1 MDQQIVTIVV
11 AFIAVSGTLLAGYIN
26 SKTSY
31 RIAYEKLKS
40 EEKQND
46 IKIKIE
52 LKKLLYLEY
61 FENLSNVHTWL
72 IRIINEPDIRN
83 NNQFINLFSAST
95 NKIKLVASSN
105 IVVKIFDI
113 EKNYLIVYLF
123 IMQEIID
130 IVKKENEY
138 KDNVA
143 KLDLLNADVHEL
155 KQLLQSIPNNEK
167 LSKFELSERI
177 TNKYNSLVELI
188 EQNLNVHTILLE
200 FRNELMRKCLDK
212 MQEIDSLNNDLI
224 LLMREDIGLINDN
237 QLFDF
242 IREKGSYEVRG
253 RISDILNKIDLDLK
267 VKD

>member
-1 MDQQIVTIVV
+1 M
-11 AFIAVSGTLLAGYIN
+11 
-26 SKTSY
+26 
-31 RIAYEKLKS
+31 
-40 EEKQND
+40 
-46 IKIKIE
+46 
-52 LKKLLYLEY
+52 
-61 FENLSNVHTWL
+61 
-72 IRIINEPDIRN
+72 
-83 NNQFINLFSAST
+83 
-95 NKIKLVASSN
+95 
-105 IVVKIFDI
+105 
-113 EKNYLIVYLF
+113 YLF

-253 RISDILNKIDLDLK
+253 RISDILNKINLDLK

>member
-1 MDQQIVTIVV
+1 M
-11 AFIAVSGTLLAGYIN
+11 
-26 SKTSY
+26 
-31 RIAYEKLKS
+31 
-40 EEKQND
+40 
-46 IKIKIE
+46 
-52 LKKLLYLEY
+52 
-61 FENLSNVHTWL
+61 
-72 IRIINEPDIRN
+72 
-83 NNQFINLFSAST
+83 
-95 NKIKLVASSN
+95 
-105 IVVKIFDI
+105 
-113 EKNYLIVYLF
+113 
-123 IMQEIID
+123 
-130 IVKKENEY
+130 
-138 KDNVA
+138 
-143 KLDLLNADVHEL
+143 HEL

-253 RISDILNKIDLDLK
+253 RISDILNKINLDLK